1 MDKQKQKTTQKQN
14 NCEEYKKEIE
24 TLNQRVKEL
33 EKRLAT
39 YNMHFASG
47 KVR

>member
-1 MDKQKQKTTQKQN
+1 MDKQKQKTTQKQT
-14 NCEEYKKEIE
+14 CEELKKENE
-24 TLNQRVKEL
+24 ALKQRVKEL

-47 KVR
+47 KVK